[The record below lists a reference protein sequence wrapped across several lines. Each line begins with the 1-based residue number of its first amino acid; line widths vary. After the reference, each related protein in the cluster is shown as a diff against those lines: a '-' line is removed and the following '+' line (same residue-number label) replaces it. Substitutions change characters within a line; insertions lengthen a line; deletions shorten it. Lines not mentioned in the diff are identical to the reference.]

1 MGWNGEGIGSEPPAL
16 DRVLACL
23 VRTLDFYGLCFVR
36 FWMED
41 TLGFDLPFATICP
54 SRRFV
59 LTLLECW
66 ESGFLILGNV

>member
-41 TLGFDLPFATICP
+41 TLGFDLPFSTIC
-54 SRRFV
+54 FDIV
-59 LTLLECW
+59 GMLGIGLFDIGEC
-66 ESGFLILGNV
+66 LA